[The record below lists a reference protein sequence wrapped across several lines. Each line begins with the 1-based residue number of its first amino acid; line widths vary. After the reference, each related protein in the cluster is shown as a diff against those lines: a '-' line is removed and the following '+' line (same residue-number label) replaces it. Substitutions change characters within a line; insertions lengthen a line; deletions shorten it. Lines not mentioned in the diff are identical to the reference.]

1 MLRPG
6 EGLASTNEENSANFS
21 AEKSTVRHSLVT
33 TDFLTI
39 REKTYIKSRTC
50 NRFYWL
56 KVSHHIISQ
65 WEANP
70 QQP

>member
-21 AEKSTVRHSLVT
+21 GEKSTVRHSLVT

-39 REKTYIKSRTC
+39 REKTLHQILY
-50 NRFYWL
+50 L
-56 KVSHHIISQ
+56 
-65 WEANP
+65 
-70 QQP
+70 